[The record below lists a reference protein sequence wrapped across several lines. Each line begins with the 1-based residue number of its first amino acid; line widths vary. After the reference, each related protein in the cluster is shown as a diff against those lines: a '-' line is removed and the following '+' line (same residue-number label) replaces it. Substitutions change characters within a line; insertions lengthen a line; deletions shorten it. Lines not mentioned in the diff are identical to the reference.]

1 MYYKQ
6 VIGGVWYMYMYMHI
20 HMRDLTNRTRNRYTL
35 GTEWVSIIRTVIKGL
50 EHGAP
55 FIH

>member
-1 MYYKQ
+1 
-6 VIGGVWYMYMYMHI
+6 MYMYMHI